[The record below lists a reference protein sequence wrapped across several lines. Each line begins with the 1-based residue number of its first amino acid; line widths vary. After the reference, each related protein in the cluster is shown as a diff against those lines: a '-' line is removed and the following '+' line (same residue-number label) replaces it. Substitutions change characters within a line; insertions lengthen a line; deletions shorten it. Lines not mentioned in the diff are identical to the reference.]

1 MAKLAIQTGRKAI
14 NLIFALNFH
23 LACCL
28 LMNKFVLSSTKLTT
42 MNKLFSTL
50 LILFFG
56 FQAFSQDLKETVL
69 TSQIKDVTLFLS
81 GAQLFENASGQIPSG
96 ESVILLKGLSPYLDE
111 KSIQVKGQGNF
122 TIQSVNKRLDFL
134 SEKEVGEKVK
144 ALESQIGLIQKS
156 QILAQNRLQVLA
168 TKSALL
174 SANKDLGG
182 SQSGPTM
189 AELRAALD
197 FFDAELTKIT
207 NEELKIKTEISDGE
221 TKIRQLRN
229 QIGAIQESQN
239 KSTSEIRIRVKAPA
253 AGTATFQVNY
263 LVANAGW
270 YPKYDVRVKNINE
283 PLQLNYKAEVY
294 QNTGVDW
301 KNVKLRFSNANPNQ
315 SGQSPNLEKWEL
327 NFARLTTVNKFALP
341 QTPGTVS
348 GVVLDENGSPLPG
361 VSVLVKGST
370 IGTATD
376 LEGRYSLTLPGNAQQ
391 LVFSFVGYTLQE
403 QGIQGRSNVSVSMIP
418 DTQMLQEVT
427 VMGYS
432 DSQKRSM
439 TNASTVRIR
448 GANAME
454 AAPLLTSFIENQTT
468 VEIEVAEPYSIKTNG
483 ERTLVD
489 LKAYDI
495 PARYRYTAIPKL
507 DKDAFLIAEIAEWNQ
522 YSLLEGESNLY
533 FEDGF
538 VGRSILNTAAL
549 QDTLQVSMG
558 RDRSIVMQRNK
569 VDQFSKKRTIGS
581 NITESRGYEIILK
594 NNKSQAVTLLVKDQI
609 PVSVNSNIV
618 VTPGE
623 VNGGTLDPQTGIV
636 TWEITLAPGV
646 QQKLSL
652 QYEVKYPKSERLI
665 LD

>member
-1 MAKLAIQTGRKAI
+1 MK
-14 NLIFALNFH
+14 
-23 LACCL
+23 
-28 LMNKFVLSSTKLTT
+28 KFVLSSTKPRT
-42 MNKLFSTL
+42 MKKLISYF
-50 LILFFG
+50 LILFSGYQSF
-56 FQAFSQDLKETVL
+56 AQDLKETSL
-69 TSQIKDVTLFLS
+69 TSKIQDVTLFLS
-81 GAQLFENASGQIPSG
+81 GAQIFENASGQIPSG

-111 KSIQVKGQGNF
+111 KSIQIKGQGNF
-122 TIQSVNKRLDFL
+122 TIQAVNKRLDYM

-144 ALESQIGLIQKS
+144 ALEDQIESNSRNQT
-156 QILAQNRLQVLA
+156 LAQNRLQVLA
-168 TKSALL
+168 TKSSLL
-174 SANKDLGG
+174 AANKDLGG
-182 SQSGPTM
+182 SQNGPTM

-207 NEELKIKTEISDGE
+207 SEELKIKNEISE
-221 TKIRQLRN
+221 AEMKIQQLRN
-229 QIGAIQESQN
+229 QISAMQESEN

-283 PLQLNYKAEVY
+283 PLQLTYKAEVY

-327 NFARLTTVNKFALP
+327 NYARFTTVNKFAVP

-348 GVVLDENGSPLPG
+348 GVVMDEFGDPLPG
-361 VSVLVKGST
+361 TTVLVKGT
-370 IGTATD
+370 TLGTVTD
-376 LEGRYSLTLPGNAQQ
+376 TEGRYSLTLPNNAQS
-391 LVFSFVGYTLQE
+391 LVFSFIGYLAQDV
-403 QGIQGRSNVSVSMIP
+403 GIQGRSNLSVTMTP
-418 DTQMLQEVT
+418 DTQSLNEIV
-427 VMGYS
+427 VMGYDS
-432 DSQKRSM
+432 DVNRSLQGRV
-439 TNASTVRIR
+439 AGVSIK
-448 GANAME
+448 GSKSME
-454 AAPLLTSFIENQTT
+454 AAPLMTSFVENQTT

-495 PARYRYTAIPKL
+495 PATYRYTAIPKL

-538 VGRSILNTAAL
+538 VGRSILNATAL

-558 RDRSIVMQRNK
+558 RDRSIVMNREK

-581 NITESRGYEIILK
+581 NITESRGYEITLK

-609 PVSVNSNIV
+609 PVSVNSNIT

-623 VNGGTLDPQTGIV
+623 MNGGKLDAQTGIV

-652 QYEVKYPKSERLI
+652 QYEVRYPKSERII

>member
-1 MAKLAIQTGRKAI
+1 MQKL
-14 NLIFALNFH
+14 LISFL
-23 LACCL
+23 
-28 LMNKFVLSSTKLTT
+28 
-42 MNKLFSTL
+42 TL
-50 LILFFG
+50 LLS
-56 FQAFSQDLKETVL
+56 FQAFSQDLKETTL

-81 GAQLFENASGQIPSG
+81 GAQVFENAFGQIPSG
-96 ESVILLKGLSPYLDE
+96 ESIILLKGLSPYLDE

-122 TIQSVNKRLDFL
+122 IIQAVNKRLDFL

-144 ALESQIGLIQKS
+144 ALESQIEVIQKS
-156 QILAQNRLQVLA
+156 QTLSQNRLQVLT
-168 TKSALL
+168 TKASVLA
-174 SANKDLGG
+174 ANKDLGG

-207 NEELKIKTEISDGE
+207 NEELKIKADIAEGE
-221 TKIRQLRN
+221 TKMQQLRN
-229 QIGAIQESQN
+229 QISAMQETQN

-253 AGTATFQVNY
+253 AGTATLQVNY

-283 PLQLNYKAEVY
+283 SLQLNYKAEVY

-315 SGQSPNLEKWEL
+315 SGQSPNLDKWEL
-327 NFARLTTVNKFALP
+327 NYARFTTVNKFSVP
-341 QTPGTVS
+341 QTPGSVS
-348 GVVLDENGSPLPG
+348 GVVLDEQGRPVPG
-361 VSVLVKGST
+361 ATVLIKGTT
-370 IGTATD
+370 IGTSTD
-376 LEGRYSLTLPGNAQQ
+376 MEGRYSLTVPNNAQS
-391 LVFSFVGYTLQE
+391 LVFSFIGFVLQE
-403 QGIQGRSNVSVSMIP
+403 ERIQGRSNVSVSLIP
-418 DTQMLQEVT
+418 DTQMLSEVVVT
-427 VMGYS
+427 GYGS
-432 DSQKRSM
+432 MEKRELTGSM
-439 TNASTVRIR
+439 AVRNGRSIS
-448 GANAME
+448 ME
-454 AAPLLTSFIENQTT
+454 AAPLLTTFVENQTT

-495 PARYRYTAIPKL
+495 PATYRYTAIPKL

-538 VGRSILNTAAL
+538 VGRSILNAAAL

-558 RDRSIVMQRNK
+558 RDRSIVMKREK
-569 VDQFSKKRTIGS
+569 VDQFSKKRTIGA
-581 NITESRGYEIILK
+581 NITESRGYEISLK
-594 NNKSQAVTLLVKDQI
+594 NNKSQPVILIVKDQI
-609 PVSVNSNIV
+609 PVSVNSNIA

-623 VNGGTLDPQTGIV
+623 LSGGKLDSQTGIV
-636 TWEITLAPGV
+636 TWEITLAPGA

-652 QYEVKYPKSERLI
+652 QYEVKYPRSERII